1 MSQLEDLGVLGRELV
16 LLVNRENTAKLSA
29 AQLIAGQLE
38 SAGMEITVNALD
50 FEDYT
55 AALAQGD
62 FDLYLGEVVLTAD
75 FDLTALLSSGGA
87 LNYGRWQDAQG
98 DSLLSA
104 FVQASGEARTAAA
117 RALFEYLNQQAPIA
131 PVCFKNGSVLTQWG
145 RLSGLS
151 PVRGNVFAGLEN
163 WTIS

>member
-1 MSQLEDLGVLGRELV
+1 MLGRELV

-75 FDLTALLSSGGA
+75 FDLTARVKGVVTGSCWDRAGAEVSDWLPLPADPSAPQADRRSRAADSRQRRRCLMALLF
-87 LNYGRWQDAQG
+87 L
-98 DSLLSA
+98 
-104 FVQASGEARTAAA
+104 TAM
-117 RALFEYLNQQAPIA
+117 
-131 PVCFKNGSVLTQWG
+131 SWG
-145 RLSGLS
+145 
-151 PVRGNVFAGLEN
+151 
-163 WTIS
+163 

>member
-1 MSQLEDLGVLGRELV
+1 MRPSLTRKLPRNED
-16 LLVNRENTAKLSA
+16 AH
-29 AQLIAGQLE
+29 
-38 SAGMEITVNALD
+38 
-50 FEDYT
+50 
-55 AALAQGD
+55 LAD
-62 FDLYLGEVVLTAD
+62 RAP
-75 FDLTALLSSGGA
+75 
-87 LNYGRWQDAQG
+87 
-98 DSLLSA
+98 
-104 FVQASGEARTAAA
+104 ARTAAA